1 MILKRNMKSNSFE
14 LDNFLYGLLFLLL
27 AFSIYFFNKWWI
39 RRIKSKGEEIDDY
52 DFSLIS
58 NRMLAIYVL
67 TLLTI
72 ISFLKAF
79 KLW

>member
-1 MILKRNMKSNSFE
+1 M
-14 LDNFLYGLLFLLL
+14 
-27 AFSIYFFNKWWI
+27 
-39 RRIKSKGEEIDDY
+39 KSKGEEIDDY

-67 TLLTI
+67 TLLAI

>member
-67 TLLTI
+67 TLLAI

>member
-1 MILKRNMKSNSFE
+1 MKSNSFE

-67 TLLTI
+67 TLLAI